1 MNIRQIQILRELYPS
16 RSHVF
21 STQLAENF
29 GVSERT
35 IRNDVRD
42 INCLLVEYGAEIVRN
57 HHHELTLLVSDEN
70 RFKQFIEE
78 EILKDNA
85 HPVEKEDRVI
95 YLVRKFLL
103 SQTYHKLEDLADELY
118 VSRSTAQNDL
128 KDVKVVLKKFDI
140 KVVTRPNYG
149 LILQGDEQQIRNAI
163 SELLF
168 ERFGRNFINMNQ
180 HEWLLDGEKMSFI
193 YEALIRSLKEY
204 TINISDIALN
214 NLVIHIA
221 IAYRRI
227 IDQKIIPE
235 GKGQWIDLT
244 EEFEYKIAQEILKEI
259 ETKLNVTFPPLEVSY
274 VTMHLLGTKL
284 NHKVHSS
291 DVDPLGQ
298 LVHEIIDKADKT
310 LNLRVANDKE
320 LYSAI
325 LLHLKPAVHRFK
337 YEMNIRNPML
347 DAIKANYPLAFEASV
362 IASQVIEN
370 HLNIKINEDEIG
382 YIALHF
388 GAAIERR
395 KMVVKPPNILVVC
408 ASGLG
413 SAQLLLYKMRRKF
426 GHRINLL
433 EAVEYHNL
441 NAEVLEDVDHIL
453 STIPL
458 PDSINTPWTL
468 VSDIFGDKDMD
479 VVEDIVSERSDFVM
493 DQFLDKDLMFT
504 HMDFKTPEAVIGF
517 LSKVVLEN
525 NMVDEDIKESVLHR
539 ESVASTAFGQLV
551 AMPHPIESM
560 SQTTFL
566 TIATLKNP
574 IDWYGKQVQLVI
586 LLNVAKELEYSLE
599 PLYKHL
605 ISLIDDHK
613 RVQACLET
621 TSTRTLWGII
631 RGY

>member
-16 RSHVF
+16 RTSVF
-21 STQLAENF
+21 AQQFAENF
-29 GVSERT
+29 CVSERT
-35 IRNDVRD
+35 IRNDIRD
-42 INCLLVEYGAEIVRN
+42 INRLLVDYGAEIIRN
-57 HHHELTLLVSDEN
+57 HNHELTLLVRDDH
-70 RFKQFIEE
+70 RFKQFIED
-78 EILKDNA
+78 EILKDNT

-128 KDVKVVLKKFDI
+128 KDVKVILKKFDI
-140 KVVTRPNYG
+140 KIVTRPNYG
-149 LILQGDEQQIRNAI
+149 LISEGDEQQIRNAI

-168 ERFGRNFINMNQ
+168 ERFGRNFLNINQ
-180 HEWLLDGEKMSFI
+180 HEWLLDGDKMTFI
-193 YEALIRSLKEY
+193 YEVLIKKLRDY
-204 TINISDIALN
+204 HINISDIALN

-227 IDQKIIPE
+227 LDQKVIHE
-235 GKGQWIDLT
+235 TKSQWIDLT
-244 EEFEYKIAQEILKEI
+244 EEFEYQIAQEILLEI
-259 ETKLNVTFPPLEVSY
+259 ETKLNVTFPPLEVGY

-284 NHKVHSS
+284 NLINHPN
-291 DVDPLGQ
+291 DTDPLGK
-298 LVHEIIDKADKT
+298 LVREIIDKADKT
-310 LNLRVANDKE
+310 LNLNIRNDKE

-325 LLHLKPAVHRFK
+325 LLHLKPALHRFK
-337 YEMNIRNPML
+337 YDMNIRNPML
-347 DAIKANYPLAFEASV
+347 DAIKTNYPLAFEASV
-362 IASQVIEN
+362 IASQVIEH
-370 HLNIKINEDEIG
+370 HLNIKTNEDEIG

-395 KMVVKPPNILVVC
+395 KMIVKPPNILVVC

-441 NAEVLEDVDHIL
+441 NEESLDGVDHIL

-458 PDSINTPWTL
+458 PNSILTPWTL

-479 VVEDIVSERSDFVM
+479 VVEDIISERSDFVM
-493 DQFLDKDLMFT
+493 DQFLDMDLMFP
-504 HMDFKTPEAVIGF
+504 HLDLRTPESVIDF
-517 LSKVVLEN
+517 LSKIVLEN
-525 NMVDEDIKESVLHR
+525 NLVDDDIKESVLYR

-551 AMPHPIESM
+551 AMPHPLESM

-566 TIATLKNP
+566 TIATLKKP

-586 LLNVAKELEYSLE
+586 LLNVAKNLEHSLE

-605 ISLIDDHK
+605 IALIDDHK
-613 RVQACLET
+613 RVQACIDT
-621 TSTRTLWGII
+621 NSRSTLWRII